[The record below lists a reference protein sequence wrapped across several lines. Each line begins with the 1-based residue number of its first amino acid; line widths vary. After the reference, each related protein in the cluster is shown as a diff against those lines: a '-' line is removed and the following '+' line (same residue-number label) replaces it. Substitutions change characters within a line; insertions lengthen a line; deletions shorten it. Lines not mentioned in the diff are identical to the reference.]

1 MEGIFVNGT
10 ARFFTFSLIKE
21 GDSKKVLPFKMPL
34 EPIYIKNFCFNDQKC
49 IL

>member
-10 ARFFTFSLIKE
+10 AHFFTFSLIKE
-21 GDSKKVLPFKMPL
+21 GASKKVLPLKMPL
-34 EPIYIKNFCFNDQKC
+34 EPICNKNFCFNDKKC